1 MHEAKDRMWL
11 KPNADVGD
19 ILLIWGY
26 ALSVDG
32 YQYATENLGV
42 ECGDLANRK
51 LEAFE
56 RSGIWQGSFA
66 ELRCCLFFE
75 QRRWHHFGTEPTGNE
90 LMTIQALFS
99 AIAKLWQRIEV
110 GDAKP

>member
-1 MHEAKDRMWL
+1 MHENKDRMWL

-19 ILLIWGY
+19 ILLIWEY

-42 ECGDLANRK
+42 ECGDLVNRK
-51 LEAFE
+51 LDAFE
-56 RSGIWQGSFA
+56 RSGICQGSFE

-75 QRRWHHFGTEPTGNE
+75 QRRWHHFGTDPAGDQ
-90 LMTIQALFS
+90 LIKIQALFL
-99 AIAKLWQRIEV
+99 AIAKHRQIEV
-110 GDAKP
+110 GDAEP